1 MSVMASHYNRGCP
14 GSAADVPQCLASPA
28 YQNSMSEGQDG
39 DQQAA
44 YAVGWLFSTPKESIS
59 PDRRASP
66 GWMYV
71 GHRAMNTHSFINTSL
86 MDLSSLFRFLPL
98 LCEPL

>member
-44 YAVGWLFSTPKESIS
+44 YGCRTAALHTKGERIS
-59 PDRRASP
+59 
-66 GWMYV
+66 
-71 GHRAMNTHSFINTSL
+71 
-86 MDLSSLFRFLPL
+86 
-98 LCEPL
+98 